1 MLHIFF
7 NVYLVDVQGVKG
19 KLYIFQEFSKF
30 YDLSLA
36 LTGLLLVGQ
45 PMG

>member
-7 NVYLVDVQGVKG
+7 NVYLVDVQGVRG
-19 KLYIFQEFSKF
+19 KLCIFQECSEF
-30 YDLSLA
+30 YDLFLA